1 MKFWRKSTVNTQE
14 LLVHDSGQREIAE
27 RIHASIVDCLRVLVF
42 TYHQLMASTARL
54 TFKLEGKVI
63 GEVATF
69 VITTQ
74 EE

>member
-1 MKFWRKSTVNTQE
+1 MNTQE
-14 LLVHDSGQREIAE
+14 LLVHDSGQWEIAE
-27 RIHASIVDCLRVLVF
+27 RIHAGIVDRLRVLVF